1 MTRSSGVTRQ
11 RKEIEFVGRSGQTV
25 GVKFNPRG
33 EPGQQTPRSIRQT
46 TERTALLFDELL
58 DATGRL

>member
-1 MTRSSGVTRQ
+1 M
-11 RKEIEFVGRSGQTV
+11 EFVGRSRQTV